1 MDKSKNNNEKFEKFK
16 EKVMQCEK
24 CKLSAERNTVVPGE
38 GNENAEVLFIGEGP
52 GKNED
57 LQGRPFVGA
66 AGKFLDE
73 MLKSINLEREKV
85 YIANV
90 VKCRPPGNR
99 DPLPEEASACWP
111 WLEKQI
117 ELIQPLV
124 IVLLGKH
131 SSARFLPN
139 IFISQDHG
147 QPFRK
152 KFGERKIIFYPCYHP
167 AAALYNG
174 GLRETLLKD
183 FKKIPKII
191 EIAKED
197 KKKEEAESKS
207 ISKSKQA
214 KIF

>member
-1 MDKSKNNNEKFEKFK
+1 MKKIENQKFEKFK
-16 EKVMQCEK
+16 KAVLQCEK
-24 CKLSAERNTVVPGE
+24 CKLASNRTNVVPGE
-38 GNENAEVLFIGEGP
+38 GNEKAEVMFIGEGP

-73 MLKSINLEREKV
+73 MLNSINLKRENV

-90 VKCRPPGNR
+90 VKCRPPENR
-99 DPLPEEASACWP
+99 DPLPEEVSACWP

-117 ELIQPLV
+117 ELIEPLI
-124 IVLLGKH
+124 IVSLGRH
-131 SSARFLPN
+131 STARFLAN
-139 IFISQDHG
+139 VVISKDHG

-152 KFGERKIIFYPCYHP
+152 KFGKNKIIFYPCYHP

-191 EIAKED
+191 KIAKED
-197 KKKEEAESKS
+197 KATEKNNLPKEASKN
-207 ISKSKQA
+207 KQE
-214 KIF
+214 KLF

>member
-1 MDKSKNNNEKFEKFK
+1 MAETKNKEEFEKFK
-16 EKVMQCEK
+16 KEVMQCQK
-24 CKLSAERNTVVPGE
+24 CKLSATRNTVVPGE

-73 MLKSINLEREKV
+73 MLESINLKREDI

-90 VKCRPPGNR
+90 IKCRPPGNR
-99 DPLPEEASACWP
+99 DPLPEEVNACWP

-117 ELIQPLV
+117 ELIQPLI

-131 SSARFLPN
+131 SCARFLPN
-139 IFISQDHG
+139 VFISQDHG

-152 KFGERKIIFYPCYHP
+152 KFGQRKIIFYPCYHP

-174 GLRETLLKD
+174 GLRETLLRD
-183 FKKIPKII
+183 FKKIPRII

-197 KKKEEAESKS
+197 KEESKVETENPPE
-207 ISKSKQA
+207 SKQA
-214 KIF
+214 KMF